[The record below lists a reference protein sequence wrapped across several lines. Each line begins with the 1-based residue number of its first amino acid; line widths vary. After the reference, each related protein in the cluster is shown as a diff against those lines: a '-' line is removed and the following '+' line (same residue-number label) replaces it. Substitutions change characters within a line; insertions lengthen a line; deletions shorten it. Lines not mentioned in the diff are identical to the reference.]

1 MINSV
6 GSKIKSLRKEK
17 KLTQAQLCGD
27 KINRCVLS
35 LIENN
40 KMQPSIS
47 QLNHFCKILDV
58 PVTYFTSDINYSQTI
73 SNIRIYGNSD
83 LDKAFAAEEYKYIIK
98 IYEHDSVQFN
108 TIEDINKYYYLGMSY
123 YNLNVYK
130 ESILTLR
137 KYISGFSKKP
147 ISYQKLNIIEYA
159 TALNTLSKIYMK
171 RSNYRK
177 AEECLIK
184 AYNFLTAHHELNC
197 LIYYIVINN
206 LAYVYNKTAQYNKT
220 YTLIN
225 DFFNTHDN
233 LTYRIVAPQ
242 LHKAMNV
249 ACYNLGKYDEAI
261 EHVEKSIL
269 LCTYENHYHELGRSY
284 IDYINALR
292 YSYRFSEAFEIVEKC
307 KKDFF
312 DNKVLYRKFCMQELI
327 LYFNMGNY
335 IKSRELLDDINVNSL
350 QEMGKNNYCFI
361 AGHIAF
367 MNVKYEKALK
377 NLNKCEKYFLK
388 NMYHYDLALV
398 YDDLFTITGDKLYL
412 DKKKASLSHDAV
424 RRNVLIDAL

>member
-6 GSKIKSLRKEK
+6 GSKIKNLRKGK

-47 QLNHFCKILDV
+47 QLNHICKVLNV
-58 PVTYFTSDINYSQTI
+58 PVTYFTSGIDYNQRITSTGTDDD
-73 SNIRIYGNSD
+73 SN
-83 LDKAFAAEEYKYIIK
+83 LAKAFAAGEYEYITK
-98 IYEHDSVQFN
+98 LYEHASLQFN
-108 TIEDINKYYYLGMSY
+108 TIENIVKYYYLGMSY
-123 YNLNVYK
+123 YNLNIYK
-130 ESILTLR
+130 ESLLSLR
-137 KYISGFSKKP
+137 KYISSFSKKP
-147 ISYQKLNIIEYA
+147 ISYQKLNITEYA
-159 TALNTLSKIYMK
+159 TALNTLSKIYMQ
-171 RSNYRK
+171 RSNYKK
-177 AEECLIK
+177 AGEYLIK
-184 AYNFLTAHHELNC
+184 AYNFLAEHQELNS
-197 LIYYIVINN
+197 LIYCIVINN
-206 LAYVYNKTAQYNKT
+206 LSLVYNYTAQYKKT

-242 LHKAMNV
+242 LHRAMNI
-249 ACYNLGKYDEAI
+249 ACYNLGKHDKAI
-261 EHVEKSIL
+261 EHIQKSIL
-269 LCTYENHYHELGRSY
+269 LLNYENNVNEIGRCY
-284 IDYINALR
+284 INYINALR
-292 YSYRFSEAFEIVEKC
+292 YSYRFSEAFEMAEKC
-307 KKDFF
+307 KKDFY